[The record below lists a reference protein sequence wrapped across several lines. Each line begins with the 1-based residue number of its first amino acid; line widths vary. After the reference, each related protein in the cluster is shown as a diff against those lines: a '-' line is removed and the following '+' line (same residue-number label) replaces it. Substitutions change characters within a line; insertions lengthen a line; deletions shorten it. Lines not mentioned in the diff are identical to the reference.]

1 MALNK
6 ILKHVGNSSSTY
18 ECEVFHI
25 ASDGTAT
32 RLDHADGAF
41 RAVPATPK
49 IPLVQIGTTGVFIR
63 NESRSA
69 WADGNYVQIA
79 NIVGVTY
86 SEDAVEFEMKN
97 DAEVALSGKPTLAEM
112 LAGGTAKEST
122 LLALGVQVAAL
133 PTVVQIS
140 AAVVALG
147 GIGGIITG
155 VVDAGV
161 TVSSSFNPIS
171 MEKGEKKV
179 IAYQIKENGVA
190 IDVSA
195 YTFTF
200 GVKRDLYDTVYA
212 FATVAGVISAD
223 DDGVDSIVTFTIPKD
238 STKALAVIESGRYS
252 VGMYDGVGNKV
263 ALTPPG
269 GVSFRLTEDILD
281 VA

>member
-1 MALNK
+1 MPDKTIYADYSESGRTDLYIVMNRPADAY
-6 ILKHVGNSSSTY
+6 LLANV
-18 ECEVFHI
+18 
-25 ASDGTAT
+25 DGTFEAAPAPYPLLTEHAAQKQTYVLTITGPLGNGEHPFRVYAPVGAT
-32 RLDHADGAF
+32 QDPDNDDPVAGDILMVKD
-41 RAVPATPK
+41 
-49 IPLVQIGTTGVFIR
+49 
-63 NESRSA
+63 
-69 WADGNYVQIA
+69 
-79 NIVGVTY
+79 
-86 SEDAVEFEMKN
+86 
-97 DAEVALSGKPTLAEM
+97 DAEVVLDSIMSRLGAP
-112 LAGGTAKEST
+112 AGASVS
-122 LLALGVQVAAL
+122 ADVAAL
-133 PTVVQIS
+133 PTVAQIS

-171 MEKGEKKV
+171 MEKGEKKI
-179 IAYQIKENGVA
+179 IAYQIKEDDVA

-200 GVKRDLYDTVYA
+200 GVKRDLYDTTYA
-212 FATVAGVISAD
+212 FATVAGVVSAD
-223 DDGVDSIVTFTIPKD
+223 DDGTLSIVTFTIPKD

-252 VGMYDGVGNKV
+252 VGMYDIAGNKA

>member
-1 MALNK
+1 MALIK
-6 ILKHVGNSSSTY
+6 KLKHVGTSGLSY
-18 ECEVFHI
+18 ECRVIHTPTG
-25 ASDGTAT
+25 DQ
-32 RLDHADGAF
+32 LDHADGIF
-41 RAVPATPK
+41 RSVPATPK
-49 IPLVQIGTTGVFIR
+49 VPIVEVGTTGLFTR
-63 NESRSA
+63 DEDRSE
-69 WADGNYVQIA
+69 WVDGNYVMIA
-79 NIVGVTY
+79 NVVGMTTP
-86 SEDAVEFEMKN
+86 DGAVEFVMQD
-97 DAEVALSGKPTLAEM
+97 DAEVALDAIMSR
-112 LAGGTAKEST
+112 
-122 LLALGVQVAAL
+122 LGAQVAAL

-147 GIGGIITG
+147 GVGGIITG

-179 IAYQIKENGVA
+179 IAYQIKEDDVA

-200 GVKRDLYDTVYA
+200 GVKRDLYDTTYA
-212 FATVAGVISAD
+212 FATVAGVVSAD
-223 DDGVDSIVTFTIPKD
+223 SDGVLSIVTFTIPKD

-252 VGMYDGVGNKV
+252 VGMYDIAGNKA

>member
-1 MALNK
+1 MALVK
-6 ILKHVGNSSSTY
+6 TLKHVGTSGLSY
-18 ECEVFHI
+18 ECRVIHVPTG
-25 ASDGTAT
+25 DQ
-32 RLDHADGAF
+32 LDHADGVF
-41 RAVPATPK
+41 RAAPATPK
-49 IPLVQIGTTGVFIR
+49 IPLVEVGTTGLFTR
-63 NESRSA
+63 SESRSA
-69 WADGNYVQIA
+69 WADGNHVMIA
-79 NIVGVTY
+79 NIVGMTAP
-86 SEDAVEFEMKN
+86 DGAVEFVMQD
-97 DAEVALSGKPTLAEM
+97 DAEVELDGSQ
-112 LAGGTAKEST
+112 AKEST

-155 VVDAGV
+155 VIDAGV

-171 MEKGEKKV
+171 MEKGEKKI
-179 IAYQIKENGVA
+179 IAYQIKEDDVA

-200 GVKRDLYDTVYA
+200 GVKRDLYDTTYA

-252 VGMYDGVGNKV
+252 VGMYDIAGNKA

>member
-1 MALNK
+1 MSDK
-6 ILKHVGNSSSTY
+6 ILSLDIPITGLTDIYARVKHPTDATY
-18 ECEVFHI
+18 L
-25 ASDGTAT
+25 SDATTGAFSARPLTFPAVTEDVSDKKTYQLIISGTI
-32 RLDHADGAF
+32 ADGSYKWIF
-41 RAVPATPK
+41 FLMVGATQDETNDT
-49 IPLVQIGTTGVFIR
+49 LLGGGVLQVK
-63 NESRSA
+63 S
-69 WADGNYVQIA
+69 G
-79 NIVGVTY
+79 
-86 SEDAVEFEMKN
+86 SEVVMTD
-97 DAEVALSGKPTLAEM
+97 PP
-112 LAGGTAKEST
+112 AKEST
-122 LLALGVQVAAL
+122 LLALGVSVAAL

-140 AAVVALG
+140 AAVTALG

-161 TVSSSFNPIS
+161 TVSSSFNPIT

-179 IAYQIKENGVA
+179 IVYQIKENDVA

-212 FATVAGVISAD
+212 FAAVAGVISAD
-223 DDGVDSIVTFTIPKD
+223 DDGVLSIVTFIIPAA

-252 VGMYDGVGNKV
+252 VGIFDGSGNKV